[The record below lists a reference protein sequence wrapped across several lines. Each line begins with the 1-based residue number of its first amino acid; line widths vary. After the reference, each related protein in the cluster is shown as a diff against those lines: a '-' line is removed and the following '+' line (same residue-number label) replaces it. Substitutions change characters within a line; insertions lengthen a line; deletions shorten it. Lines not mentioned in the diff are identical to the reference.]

1 MSNVVDFRS
10 DTVTNPSAEM
20 RRAIAEAEVGDDV
33 FGDDPTV
40 IALEE
45 KVAEML
51 GKQAALFFPS
61 GVMSNQTALLAH
73 TQPGDEILLE
83 ADCHIFY
90 YESSGPAVHA
100 HCMVRPIEG
109 VNGALTGEM
118 IARRIRPQDIH
129 QARTR
134 LVCVENTHNRAG
146 GRIYPIAKMREVW
159 EVARAHGLKVHLD
172 GARIF
177 NAAVALGEPVTKWT
191 ALADTVNICLSKG
204 LGAPVGSMLAGDAET
219 IERCRLIRKRLGG
232 GMRQVGILAAA
243 GLYALEH
250 NIVRLAEDHA
260 NARRLAEGL
269 VGLPGVHVDP
279 QATETNIVLIHL
291 EAQCPFNA
299 VELNAVLAEQGV
311 LLVEFG
317 ERIVRAVTHMDVTAQ
332 DVEHALEI
340 FRRMLG

>member
-1 MSNVVDFRS
+1 MKKIDLRS
-10 DTVTNPSAEM
+10 DTVTKPSPAM
-20 RRAIAEAEVGDDV
+20 REAIANAAVGDDV
-33 FGDDPTV
+33 FADDPTV
-40 IALEE
+40 NALQE

-100 HCMVRPIEG
+100 QCMVRPLEG
-109 VNGALTGEM
+109 VHGALSGEA
-118 IARRIRPQDIH
+118 IARRIRPKDIH

-146 GRIYPIAKMREVW
+146 GRIYPVETMRGVW
-159 EVARAHGLKVHLD
+159 NVARERGLKVHLD

-177 NAAVALGEPVTKWT
+177 NAAVAKGVPVTQWT
-191 ALADTVNICLSKG
+191 TLADTVNICLSKG
-204 LGAPVGSMLAGDAET
+204 LGAPVGSVLAGDAKT
-219 IERCRLIRKRLGG
+219 IERCRTIRKRMGG

-291 EAQCPFNA
+291 EEECPFNA
-299 VELNAVLAEQGV
+299 VELNAILVEQGV

-317 ERIVRAVTHMDVTAQ
+317 ERIVRAVTHLDVSAA
-332 DVEHALEI
+332 DIDLALEA
-340 FRRMLG
+340 FRRVLG